1 MVEPS
6 YVGEVLFTAEE
17 IQAGIRRL
25 CGELMHTYKDKKFS
39 VVSVLKG
46 AAVFT
51 ADLIRQLPGDLKL
64 NFIVVSSYHREQR
77 SSGSITVEYMPPS
90 AEFAGQRILLVDD
103 ILDTGMTLSHL
114 QKEILLRG
122 AREVKTC
129 VLLEKRVTRTQPIRP
144 DFRCFFVDNIF
155 VVGYGLDLAER
166 YRNLPFIGV
175 PREAT
180 R

>member
-1 MVEPS
+1 MMVPS
-6 YVGEVLFTAEE
+6 NIGEVLFTAEE

-25 CGELMHTYKDKKFS
+25 SGDLMDTYKDHKFG

-51 ADLIRQLPGDLKL
+51 ADLIRQPPRDLKL
-64 NFIVVSSYHREQR
+64 NFIVASSYHRQQM
-77 SSGSITVEYMPPS
+77 SSGSLTVEYMPPS

-103 ILDTGMTLSHL
+103 ILETGTTLSHL
-114 QKEILLRG
+114 QNEILRRG

-129 VLLEKRVTRTQPIRP
+129 VLLEKRVPWTRTLRA

-175 PREAT
+175 PSDNNR
-180 R
+180 

>member
-1 MVEPS
+1 MTEPS
-6 YVGEVLFTAEE
+6 NVGEVLFTAEE
-17 IQAGIRRL
+17 IHAGIRRL
-25 CGELMHTYKDKKFS
+25 SDDLMHTYKDNKFS

-51 ADLIRQLPGDLKL
+51 ADLIRQLPRELKL
-64 NFIVVSSYHREQR
+64 NFIVASSYHRQQM
-77 SSGSITVEYMPPS
+77 SSGSLTVEYMPPS

-103 ILDTGMTLSHL
+103 ILDTGTTLSHL
-114 QKEILLRG
+114 QNEILRRG

-129 VLLEKRVTRTQPIRP
+129 VLLEKRVPWTRTIRA

-175 PREAT
+175 PSDDNR
-180 R
+180 

>member
-1 MVEPS
+1 MMVPS
-6 YVGEVLFTAEE
+6 NVGEVLFTAEE

-25 CGELMHTYKDKKFS
+25 SGDLMDTYKDNKFG

-51 ADLIRQLPGDLKL
+51 ADLIRQLPRDLKL
-64 NFIVVSSYHREQR
+64 NFIVASSYHRQQT
-77 SSGSITVEYMPPS
+77 SSGSLTVEYMPPS

-103 ILDTGMTLSHL
+103 ILDTGTTLSHL
-114 QKEILLRG
+114 QNEILRRG

-129 VLLEKRVTRTQPIRP
+129 VLLEKRVPRTQTVRA
-144 DFRCFFVDNIF
+144 DFRCFSVDNIF

-175 PREAT
+175 PREAN